1 MPNLKSFLKPI
12 RQIRLLSNDSDMSS
26 YDRLRESLRILVPY
40 QWRRLGVNLF
50 RGFLAAPFIYNRILP
65 LLRGNATEA
74 VIKSSRR
81 GDFYE
86 SVTLLPHIPHP
97 EIEQILNQPVRQ
109 TEKARPDIICFS
121 IIEWSFRYQRPQ
133 QLMSQFAADGHRV
146 FYIKPSRFLSTSSN
160 VNHFSAT
167 LIKKNILEI
176 EIPLTKGFDIHQG
189 PVEGENL
196 NHALLSL
203 DDLRRRFNIND
214 AISYIMIPFWHDLAM
229 ETKKKWDWR
238 VVYDCMDD
246 WDTFPGINKA
256 VTACERSLSIASDL
270 VVVTARRLFDKLR
283 PYNPNTLLVRNAADF
298 RFYEENCRP
307 NDLLHNMVTPI
318 IGYFGAIADW
328 FDIELMVEVARLRP
342 QYTFILVGGIFD
354 VDISELRALSNV
366 RLPGQKPYEAMPQY
380 LYHFDV
386 CLIPFKIN
394 PVTEATDPVK
404 LYEYLSGGKPVV
416 SVRLPE
422 LEDYKEYLY
431 LADTAEEFAGKIDQ
445 AISENA
451 PDRTARYLELASRHT
466 WEERC
471 RLIETNLKS
480 RAPLVSIIIVTFNN
494 LALSRLCLESLLR
507 STDYSNY
514 EVIVVDN
521 NSSDE
526 TRSFLTEISGL
537 EKNLKIILNDVNYGF
552 AKANNQGLEISSG
565 DYLVLL
571 NNDTI
576 VPPGWLSRLVRH
588 LQDPQVGMVG
598 PLTNFVGN
606 ESKIKA
612 TYRTWAEMEEFSQNL
627 IWVNDLKIADIH
639 MLAMFCVAMRRDVF
653 EQAGPLDEQFGI
665 GMFEDDDYSLRIKRL
680 GYRLICAADC
690 FVHHFG
696 QAAFGKLI
704 NEGRYD
710 NLFNENRARFENKWQ
725 LKWTPH
731 QNVNLEFN
739 QHDIPRPPTLNSG
752 P

>member
-1 MPNLKSFLKPI
+1 
-12 RQIRLLSNDSDMSS
+12 
-26 YDRLRESLRILVPY
+26 
-40 QWRRLGVNLF
+40 
-50 RGFLAAPFIYNRILP
+50 
-65 LLRGNATEA
+65 
-74 VIKSSRR
+74 
-81 GDFYE
+81 
-86 SVTLLPHIPHP
+86 
-97 EIEQILNQPVRQ
+97 
-109 TEKARPDIICFS
+109 
-121 IIEWSFRYQRPQ
+121 
-133 QLMSQFAADGHRV
+133 
-146 FYIKPSRFLSTSSN
+146 
-160 VNHFSAT
+160 
-167 LIKKNILEI
+167 
-176 EIPLTKGFDIHQG
+176 
-189 PVEGENL
+189 
-196 NHALLSL
+196 
-203 DDLRRRFNIND
+203 
-214 AISYIMIPFWHDLAM
+214 
-229 ETKKKWDWR
+229 
-238 VVYDCMDD
+238 
-246 WDTFPGINKA
+246 
-256 VTACERSLSIASDL
+256 
-270 VVVTARRLFDKLR
+270 
-283 PYNPNTLLVRNAADF
+283 
-298 RFYEENCRP
+298 
-307 NDLLHNMVTPI
+307 
-318 IGYFGAIADW
+318 
-328 FDIELMVEVARLRP
+328 
-342 QYTFILVGGIFD
+342 
-354 VDISELRALSNV
+354 
-366 RLPGQKPYEAMPQY
+366 
-380 LYHFDV
+380 
-386 CLIPFKIN
+386 
-394 PVTEATDPVK
+394 
-404 LYEYLSGGKPVV
+404 
-416 SVRLPE
+416 
-422 LEDYKEYLY
+422 
-431 LADTAEEFAGKIDQ
+431 
-445 AISENA
+445 
-451 PDRTARYLELASRHT
+451 
-466 WEERC
+466 
-471 RLIETNLKS
+471 
-480 RAPLVSIIIVTFNN
+480 VSIIIVTFNN

-576 VPPGWLSRLVRH
+576 VPPGWLSRLIRH